1 MNRKEKNMDITVIK
15 RLIKK
20 YSMGHADFLTK
31 AQEGRRY
38 YRGDTDILYK
48 ADKEDETDNPL
59 RTADNRIPTNWQ
71 SLLVDQKAAY
81 MFTFPPLFDVGT
93 ESNNKRITEVL
104 GDEFPKVCKDLCIEA
119 SNTSIGWLHC
129 WIDTDNKFQYA
140 VVPSEQIIPIFSSD
154 LKKRLIAVLRVYN
167 RIDEETGDR
176 FTVYEYWNDKECY
189 AYQVPAGDIVEESL
203 TEYNMFTNFIVDTG
217 ATELSNNYPHN
228 FGEVPFIPFYNNNIN
243 TNDLKKVKKFIDVYD
258 NVFSGFVND
267 LDDIQEVIF
276 VLTNYGGENL
286 KDFLKQL
293 KLHKVVDMQSDG
305 VDEKTGLE
313 TIKIDIPV
321 EARDK
326 VLTICEKQIYK
337 QGQGVDPNPEA
348 FGNSS
353 GVALEYL
360 YSLLELKAGLT
371 ETEFRLG
378 FAKLVRIVCKQLNIS
393 TGNIIQTWT
402 RNKIRNDTELVENC
416 QKSKGIISDETIIK
430 NHPFVDNPEDEI
442 KKMKEQTEANTPFQD
457 KVPLED
463 VNEDEEEQ

>member
-1 MNRKEKNMDITVIK
+1 MILAN
-15 RLIKK
+15 
-20 YSMGHADFLTK
+20 
-31 AQEGRRY
+31 
-38 YRGDTDILYK
+38 DT
-48 ADKEDETDNPL
+48 
-59 RTADNRIPTNWQ
+59 
-71 SLLVDQKAAY
+71 S
-81 MFTFPPLFDVGT
+81 
-93 ESNNKRITEVL
+93 
-104 GDEFPKVCKDLCIEA
+104 
-119 SNTSIGWLHC
+119 
-129 WIDTDNKFQYA
+129 
-140 VVPSEQIIPIFSSD
+140 
-154 LKKRLIAVLRVYN
+154 
-167 RIDEETGDR
+167 
-176 FTVYEYWNDKECY
+176 
-189 AYQVPAGDIVEESL
+189 
-203 TEYNMFTNFIVDTG
+203 
-217 ATELSNNYPHN
+217 
-228 FGEVPFIPFYNNNIN
+228 FIPFFNNSIN
-243 TNDLKKVKKFIDVYD
+243 TNDLKRVKKFIDVYD

-321 EARDK
+321 QAREK
-326 VLTICEKQIYK
+326 VLEICEKQIYK
-337 QGQGVDPNPEA
+337 QGQGVDPNPES

-378 FAKLVRIVCKQLNIS
+378 FARLIRMLCKAIGVNA
-393 TGNIIQTWT
+393 GNITQTWT

>member
-1 MNRKEKNMDITVIK
+1 MELEVIK
-15 RLIKK
+15 KLIKK
-20 YSMGHADFLTK
+20 YSSVHSTFVMK

-48 ADKEDETDNPL
+48 NAKEDEVDNPL

-81 MFTFPPLFDVGT
+81 LLTYPPLFDVGNDKANELIRLT
-93 ESNNKRITEVL
+93 L
-104 GDEFPKVCKDLCIEA
+104 GDEFPKTCKDLCIEA
-119 SNTSIGWLHC
+119 ANTSVGWLHV
-129 WIDTDNKFQYA
+129 WKDENNKFQYA

-167 RIDEETGDR
+167 LIDEKDGETY
-176 FTVYEYWNDKECY
+176 TVYEYWNDNECL
-189 AYQVPAGDIVEESL
+189 AYRKNEYTTVDYGLEE
-203 TEYNMFTNFIVDTG
+203 YPMFTSYIVDEG
-217 ATELSNNYPHN
+217 VDVSSNSYKHSFN
-228 FGEVPFIPFYNNNIN
+228 EVPFIPFFNNSIN
-243 TNDLKKVKKFIDVYD
+243 TNDLKRVKKFIDVYD

-321 EARDK
+321 QAREK
-326 VLTICEKQIYK
+326 VLEICEKQIYK
-337 QGQGVDPNPEA
+337 QGQGVDPNPES

-378 FAKLVRIVCKQLNIS
+378 FARLIRMLCKAIGVNA
-393 TGNIIQTWT
+393 GNITQTWT

>member
-1 MNRKEKNMDITVIK
+1 MELEVIK
-15 RLIKK
+15 KLIKK
-20 YSMGHADFLTK
+20 YSSTHSAFVAK

-48 ADKEDETDNPL
+48 NAKEDEVDNPL

-81 MFTFPPLFDVGT
+81 LLTYPPLFDVGNDKANELIRLT
-93 ESNNKRITEVL
+93 L
-104 GDEFPKVCKDLCIEA
+104 GDEFSKTCKDLCIEA
-119 SNTSIGWLHC
+119 ANTSVGWLHV
-129 WIDTDNKFQYA
+129 WKDENNKFQYA

-167 RIDEETGDR
+167 LIDEKDGETY
-176 FTVYEYWNDKECY
+176 TVYEYWNDNECL
-189 AYQVPAGDIVEESL
+189 AYRKNEYTTVDYGLEE
-203 TEYNMFTNFIVDTG
+203 YPMFTSYIVDEG
-217 ATELSNNYPHN
+217 VDVSSNSYKHS
-228 FGEVPFIPFYNNNIN
+228 FDEVPFIPFFNNSIN
-243 TNDLKKVKKFIDVYD
+243 TNDLKRVKKFIDVYD

-321 EARDK
+321 QAREK
-326 VLTICEKQIYK
+326 VLEICEKQIYK
-337 QGQGVDPNPEA
+337 QGQGVDPNPES

-378 FAKLVRIVCKQLNIS
+378 FARLIRMLCKAIGVNA
-393 TGNIIQTWT
+393 GNITQTWT

-442 KKMKEQTEANTPFQD
+442 IKLEKQNKANEPFQD
-457 KVPLED
+457 RVPIEEGAGD
-463 VNEDEEEQ
+463 GEEE